1 MRQLTLLA
9 SLTVLAWLPVPPAQA
24 AAGPFA
30 PAAGQPGSTA
40 IGKDDSAFT
49 GWATGYRDYV
59 IGAGVDSGFQTPQLA
74 LGKAAG
80 NSYDIVSLG
89 EGGRI
94 TLTFAGALFN
104 GPGADFAV
112 FENAFNDNFLELARV
127 DVSSDGLTFVRFP
140 AYSFTPGP
148 VGGFGSIDPTNID
161 GLAGKYRQGHGTP
174 FDLGLLAGSP
184 GLDVDHVRY
193 VRIVDVVGDGSA
205 FDDFPAAY
213 GGPFPIYDP
222 YPSTGSAGFDLDAV
236 GAIHF
241 AAATV
246 PEPAA
251 WVMLASGIACLGAL
265 GRRRSRR
272 LAPSALV

>member
-9 SLTVLAWLPVPPAQA
+9 SLTVLATLPVAPAQA

-49 GWATGYRDYV
+49 SWATGYRDYV
-59 IGAGVDSGFQTPQLA
+59 IGAGVDSSFQTPQLA

-89 EGGRI
+89 EGGHI

-148 VGGFGSIDPTNID
+148 VGGFGAIDPTNID
-161 GLAGKYRQGHGTP
+161 GLAGKYRQGYGTP
-174 FDLGLLAGSP
+174 FDLELLKGSP
-184 GLDVDHVRY
+184 GLDVNHVRY

-213 GGPFPIYDP
+213 GGPFRIYDP

-241 AAATV
+241 AAAAV
-246 PEPAA
+246 PEPSA
-251 WVMLASGIACLGAL
+251 WAMLASGIACLGAL

-272 LAPSALV
+272 LAPGALV

>member
-9 SLTVLAWLPVPPAQA
+9 SLSVFAWLPVAPAQA
-24 AAGPFA
+24 AAGPFV

-40 IGKDDSAFT
+40 ISKDDPAFT
-49 GWATGYRDYV
+49 SWATGYQDYV
-59 IGAGVDSGFQTPQLA
+59 VGAGVDSSFQTPQLA

-94 TLTFAGALFN
+94 TLTFAGVLFD

-112 FENAFNDNFLELARV
+112 FENAFDDNFLELARV
-127 DVSSDGLTFVRFP
+127 EVSSDGLTFVRFP

-148 VGGFGSIDPTNID
+148 VGGFGAIDPTNID
-161 GLAGKYRQGHGTP
+161 GLAGKYRQGYGTP
-174 FDLGLLAGSP
+174 FDLELLKDSP
-184 GLDVDHVRY
+184 GLDVNHVRY

-205 FDDFPAAY
+205 FDDFPAAF
-213 GGPFPIYDP
+213 GGPHRIYDP
-222 YPSTGSAGFDLDAV
+222 YPTTGSAGFDLDAV
-236 GAIHF
+236 GVIHF

-246 PEPAA
+246 PEPSA
-251 WVMLASGIACLGAL
+251 WVMFASGIAWLGAL